1 MTISN
6 KTKKIILV
14 RHGSLDEQYDGCY
27 IGSTDLPLS
36 SAGMREAEALGRFL
50 KQLDIDCVYA
60 SPLLRARQTAEAVSL
75 LLPDVPVIYEDLLR
89 ETDFGAWEKLT
100 FAQIC
105 EQYPDM
111 IEPWSRRDY
120 EFTFPGGENVGDFYG
135 RIRRI
140 KQQLLDSASDNIA
153 IVSHGGI
160 ILNLISDILDIG
172 SHKAWSLKVDR
183 GSVSTLSLFEN
194 GAGVLNSLNFK
205 PIEYGF

>member
-1 MTISN
+1 MTMNSF
-6 KTKKIILV
+6 KKLILV
-14 RHGSLDEQYDGCY
+14 RHGSLDKQYDGCY

-36 SAGMREAEALGRFL
+36 SAGIREAEALGQYL
-50 KQLDIDCVYA
+50 EKSDIDCVYA
-60 SPLLRARQTAEAVSL
+60 SPLLRARQTVESALRSL
-75 LLPDVPVIYEDLLR
+75 PAVPVVYDDLLM

-105 EQYPDM
+105 EKYPDM
-111 IEPWSRRDY
+111 IEPWNNRDC
-120 EFTFPGGENVGDFYG
+120 EFTFPGGGENVGNFYD

-140 KQQLLDSASDNIA
+140 KQMLLDSKNDNIA

-172 SHKAWSLKVDR
+172 KHKAWALKVDR

-194 GAGVLNSLNFK
+194 GSGVLNLLNFK
-205 PIEYGF
+205 PGGGV

>member
-1 MTISN
+1 MN
-6 KTKKIILV
+6 DAKKIILI
-14 RHGSLDEQYDGCY
+14 RHGALDKQYDGCY

-36 SAGMREAEALGRFL
+36 NEGIREAEALGCFL
-50 KQLDIDCVYA
+50 KTQDTGMVYA
-60 SPLLRARQTAEAVSL
+60 SPLLRARQTVEIA
-75 LLPDVPVIYEDLLR
+75 LPGAKVIYDDLLG

-100 FAQIC
+100 FSQIC

-111 IEPWSRRDY
+111 IEPWNSRDS

-135 RIRRI
+135 RISRI
-140 KQQLLDSASDNIA
+140 KQLLLDSESDNIT

-172 SHKAWSLKVDR
+172 QHRAWALRVDR

-194 GAGVLNSLNFK
+194 GAGILNSLNFK
-205 PIEYGF
+205 PVEHGL